1 MSTVISIANRKGGV
15 GKTTISANLAAELA
29 AMGKK
34 VCLLDADPQ
43 GSATLW
49 SQLGDGVLKQI
60 TQPVD
65 ASNLVKFRK
74 TVDEAKKRYDR
85 VIIDTPPS
93 FTDAAFAALMLS
105 DIVLLPCQPSG
116 LDILA
121 GHDALKMAREAR
133 KASKGKKL
141 KVGLVPNRMARTRL
155 GADLMV
161 ALAAMG
167 ETVMPAIGA
176 RSVVADSVASGQV
189 VREAAPKSAAAAE
202 FATFAKSVEGMV

>member
-43 GSATLW
+43 GSVTQW

-65 ASNLVKFRK
+65 ASNLAKFRK
-74 TVDEAKKRYDR
+74 TVDDATKRYDR